1 MTLTQYA
8 CRPDWKDQSTSELKT
23 SLSDLE
29 KTLAN
34 RLTVLEVQGK
44 SRKNPKVPVLL
55 TRELKKAIDLLLEK
69 RAVSDISQQNI
80 FIFARSYPS
89 LGHMR
94 GHDCLKRYIDMI
106 DLQKPDLITSTKLRK
121 YVATT
126 VQLFNLKETETDW
139 LARHLG
145 HDIRIHRDFYR
156 LHESAVE
163 LTKVSRIL
171 LAIDSGQAVTY
182 AGKSLE
188 EIRLED
194 LPEPENSD
202 SEKEDDKLEDNGRNE
217 FLESDICGRP
227 SKKSRTGLD
236 IFDEEYHNLG
246 RETENEK
253 KSRFSSPDSQKGV
266 KKKKVPTN
274 TSMKKPWSSSE
285 KNAVLTF
292 FSRDIKKCIVP
303 TKVTAEDC
311 KKQSQGILDSR
322 TWRDIKYCVH
332 NHIVKMKKKT

>member
-227 SKKSRTGLD
+227 SKKSRT
-236 IFDEEYHNLG
+236 
-246 RETENEK
+246 
-253 KSRFSSPDSQKGV
+253 
-266 KKKKVPTN
+266 VPTN